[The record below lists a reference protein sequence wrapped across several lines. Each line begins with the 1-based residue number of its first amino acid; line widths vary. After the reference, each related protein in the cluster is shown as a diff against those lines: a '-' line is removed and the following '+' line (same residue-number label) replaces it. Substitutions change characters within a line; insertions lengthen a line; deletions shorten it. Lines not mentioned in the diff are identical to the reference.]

1 MGRPLTGYK
10 TMDDGVWLASVP
22 RRRASKERVYGTFA
36 PDAEAAAE
44 RWMAEQVARLESGL
58 EAQVPSRKSRRR
70 RAATTGAVSGAAGA
84 AATSGTPA
92 ERTFE
97 EYAKAWH
104 HEKYV
109 LLHGAQAERTSD
121 VLRELRLHIE
131 PAFGGPLETDVKR
144 GRARVA
150 KWIRKMAGY
159 PAQPGD
165 PIDEDASTYSQ
176 KNVDGM
182 LWIISEVLL
191 YAYTTGAPVT
201 VVQSKSD
208 VKPAITSGM
217 SAMKPRK
224 RPKRK
229 ARLVSFREAR
239 ALAGDL
245 HVIHQ
250 LVLWL
255 LRVAGLRI
263 SEAYGLLI
271 SNFIFDG
278 EWGYLLIDAMGGRD
292 FDTRN
297 DDECVVTSRRV
308 ETTKTDAGYR
318 LIALPHSLTSL
329 ILHVIDVF
337 ATDPLT
343 GEIDGSKRLIP
354 TIRAED
360 GGPEGF
366 RSALAA
372 ASRSL
377 GGGVDEDN
385 LAIPHDMRKGY
396 ATDLAWTPQ
405 LDAIVKRRA
414 MGHRGGLDVFD
425 LVYTLDDRLCE
436 AMKPAAEAV
445 EAEIAKSVRTLVV
458 PTTRRPRYGSD
469 LEPSLRAARAAA
481 LSELGWQ
488 VSTLEE
494 GWVGADEAAAILSMA
509 VTATRR
515 LFPDQIPAVKQDG
528 QWRARLEDVVA
539 YRDRFAGWVRI
550 EDVAERVGATYH
562 QVHATIKRLNLQA
575 VKDDYSRQL
584 LLTEDQAGE
593 LVAEFSR
600 IESLHLRSMPVTEAA
615 SQLGVSHSSMGEWA
629 KSGKIVVDAESDAS
643 GKRFVTRASV
653 QEEFDRR
660 GRKRREIISA
670 EGLKEYSGLDDTGT
684 RALVARGVL
693 VRGPRGGYT
702 TESVIAWMTGYR
714 PDLLTS
720 GLIRFE

>member
-1 MGRPLTGYK
+1 
-10 TMDDGVWLASVP
+10 
-22 RRRASKERVYGTFA
+22 
-36 PDAEAAAE
+36 
-44 RWMAEQVARLESGL
+44 
-58 EAQVPSRKSRRR
+58 
-70 RAATTGAVSGAAGA
+70 
-84 AATSGTPA
+84 
-92 ERTFE
+92 
-97 EYAKAWH
+97 
-104 HEKYV
+104 
-109 LLHGAQAERTSD
+109 
-121 VLRELRLHIE
+121 
-131 PAFGGPLETDVKR
+131 
-144 GRARVA
+144 
-150 KWIRKMAGY
+150 
-159 PAQPGD
+159 GD

-229 ARLVSFREAR
+229 ARLVSFLEAR
-239 ALAGDL
+239 ALAGEL

-271 SNFIFDG
+271 SNFVFDG
-278 EWGYLLIDAMGGRD
+278 EWGYLLIDAMGGRA

-308 ETTKTDAGYR
+308 ETTKTNAGYR

-343 GEIDGSKRLIP
+343 GEIDGSMRLIP
-354 TIRAED
+354 TIQAEE
-360 GGPEGF
+360 GGPDGF

-372 ASRSL
+372 ASCSL
-377 GGGVDEDN
+377 GGGVNEED
-385 LAIPHDMRKGY
+385 LVIPHDMRKGY

-445 EAEIAKSVRTLVV
+445 EAEIAKSIRTLVV
-458 PTTRRPRYGSD
+458 PTTRRPRYGRD
-469 LEPSLRAARAAA
+469 FEPSSRAARAAA
-481 LSELGWQ
+481 LAEIGWQ

-494 GWVGADEAAAILSMA
+494 GWVGAAEAAAILSMA

-528 QWRARLEDVVA
+528 QWRARLADVEA
-539 YRDRFAGWVRI
+539 YRDRLAGWVRI

-562 QVHATIKRLNLQA
+562 QVYATVKRLALELTT
-575 VKDDYSRQL
+575 DDHTRQV
-584 LLTEDQAGE
+584 LLTVEQAEDVVRE
-593 LVAEFSR
+593 YSR
-600 IESLHLRSMPVTEAA
+600 IEELRRRSMTVTEVARLLHA
-615 SQLGVSHSSMGEWA
+615 SHSSIGLWIA
-629 KSGKIVVDAESDAS
+629 GGKLIADAESDGS
-643 GKRFVTRASV
+643 RRRFITRASV
-653 QEEFDRR
+653 QVELDRR
-660 GRKRREIISA
+660 GMKRRDIVSA
-670 EGLKEYSGLDDTGT
+670 AELKEWSGLDDAGT
-684 RALVARGVL
+684 RALVAQGVL
-693 VRGPRGGYT
+693 QRGPHGGYT
-702 TESVIAWMTGYR
+702 TESVEHWMTGYR
-714 PDLLTS
+714 PDLLAS
-720 GLIRFE
+720 GLVRYE